1 MTFYKK
7 KYQITNPEYVTTIE
21 NKDYVAK
28 NIPNIASQKVSMKK
42 NIVVF
47 QRKL

>member
-1 MTFYKK
+1 MKTIQYLVKK

-28 NIPNIASQKVSMKK
+28 NIPKYNLTKGINEKD
-42 NIVVF
+42 NF
-47 QRKL
+47 